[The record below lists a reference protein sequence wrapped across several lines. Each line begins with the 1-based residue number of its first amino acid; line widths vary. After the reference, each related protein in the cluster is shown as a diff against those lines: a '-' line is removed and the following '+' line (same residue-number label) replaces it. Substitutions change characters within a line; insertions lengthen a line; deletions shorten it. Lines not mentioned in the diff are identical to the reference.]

1 LPRPRKSIAELQLN
15 GAFKHDPQR
24 LTRRLNVPKPTKD
37 IGRPPTL
44 LTAQEKEV
52 WKQVVRESPPGVL
65 TVSDRMAL
73 TYLCR
78 VWARYLKYGEHTGGK
93 SKGVTSKQMQNVMQM
108 FANFGMN
115 PLARSKLHVPEEPGK
130 NSPFAKFRN
139 ADEFQDEGDLC
150 DQFLAKIESEKLN

>member
-1 LPRPRKSIAELQLN
+1 LARPRKSIAELQLN

-24 LTRRLNVPKPTKD
+24 LTRRLNVPKPSKD
-37 IGRPPTL
+37 IGRPPAL
-44 LTAQEKEV
+44 LSAQEKEV

-115 PLARSKLHVPEEPGK
+115 PLARSKLHVPQGK
-130 NSPFAKFRN
+130 QPNREY
-139 ADEFQDEGDLC
+139 DEFLDMDEPNPYAEYDPNP
-150 DQFLAKIESEKLN
+150 SEPPKTN